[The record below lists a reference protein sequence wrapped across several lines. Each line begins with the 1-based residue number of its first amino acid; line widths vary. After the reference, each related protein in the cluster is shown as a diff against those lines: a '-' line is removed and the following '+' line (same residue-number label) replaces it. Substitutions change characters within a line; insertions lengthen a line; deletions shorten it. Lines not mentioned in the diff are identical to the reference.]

1 MQHLYL
7 SYPEND
13 YGFAHRLVE
22 DLQAAGYPVFVDAVS
37 SVGTMAWA
45 AETRHAIR
53 TCGAMLMVLSPA
65 DGRRIGIRHEG
76 ILARRRRKLVCV
88 IRRSPGELPRYLQ
101 DATVIDVFDDHG
113 DSYDRAWAQL
123 SGALPPAADLLKAGE
138 PVPAHRRPR
147 RPPRP
152 AALARRRRR
161 LVMVVIVL
169 AMIVA
174 CVVSG
179 IALGVIPV

>member
-13 YGFAHRLVE
+13 YAFAHRLVE

-53 TCGAMLMVLSPA
+53 TCGALLMVLSPA

-76 ILARRRRKLVCV
+76 VLAKRRHKLVCV
-88 IRRSPGELPRYLQ
+88 IRRSPGDLPRYLQ
-101 DATVIDVFDDHG
+101 DAVVVDSFDDLDG
-113 DSYDRAWAQL
+113 SYERAWAQL
-123 SGALPPAADLLKAGE
+123 SAALPPAVDLLTAGE
-138 PVPAHRRPR
+138 PVPGRRRPR

-152 AALARRRRR
+152 AELARRRRR
-161 LVMVVIVL
+161 LVMVVIAL
-169 AMIVA
+169 AVIAA

>member
-13 YGFAHRLVE
+13 YVFAHRLVE

-65 DGRRIGIRHEG
+65 EGRRVGIRHEG
-76 ILARRRRKLVCV
+76 VLAKRRHKPVCV
-88 IRRSPGELPRYLQ
+88 IRRSPGELPRYLH
-101 DATVIDVFDDHG
+101 DATVIDVFDDDD
-113 DSYDRAWAQL
+113 DSYDRVWAQL
-123 SGALPPAADLLKAGE
+123 SDALPSAADLLKMGE
-138 PVPAHRRPR
+138 PVPARRRPR

-161 LVMVVIVL
+161 LVMAVIVV
-169 AMIVA
+169 AMVVV

>member
-7 SYPEND
+7 SYPESD
-13 YGFAHRLVE
+13 YAFAHRLVE
-22 DLQAAGYPVFVDAVS
+22 DLQAAGYLVFLDAVS

-53 TCGAMLMVLSPA
+53 TCGAMLMVLSPIE
-65 DGRRIGIRHEG
+65 GRRIGIRHEG
-76 ILARRRRKLVCV
+76 ILARRRRKPVYVL
-88 IRRSPGELPRYLQ
+88 RRSPGELPRYLQ
-101 DATVIDVFDDHG
+101 DAVVIDFFDDHG
-113 DSYDRAWAQL
+113 GAYAGAWAQL
-123 SGALPPAADLLKAGE
+123 TAALPPSADLLKAGE
-138 PVPAHRRPR
+138 PVPARRRPR

-169 AMIVA
+169 VMIAA

>member
-13 YGFAHRLVE
+13 YAFAHRLVE
-22 DLQAAGYPVFVDAVS
+22 DLQAAGYLVFVDAVS

-53 TCGAMLMVLSPA
+53 TCGAMMMVLSPVE
-65 DGRRIGIRHEG
+65 GRRIGIRHEG
-76 ILARRRRKLVCV
+76 VLAKRRHKPVCV
-88 IRRSPGELPRYLQ
+88 LRRSPGELPRYLQ
-101 DATVIDVFDDHG
+101 DAVVIDFFDDHG
-113 DSYDRAWAQL
+113 DAYASAWAQL
-123 SGALPPAADLLKAGE
+123 SAALPSAADLLKGGE
-138 PVPAHRRPR
+138 PVPARRRPR

-169 AMIVA
+169 VMIAA

>member
-13 YGFAHRLVE
+13 YAFAHHLVE

-37 SVGTMAWA
+37 SVGTMSWA

-53 TCGAMLMVLSPA
+53 TCGALLMVLSPA
-65 DGRRIGIRHEG
+65 EGRRVGIRHEG
-76 ILARRRRKLVCV
+76 VLAKRRHKRVCV
-88 IRRSPGELPRYLQ
+88 IRRSPGDLPRYLE
-101 DATVIDVFDDHG
+101 DAVVIDFFDNHSV
-113 DSYDRAWAQL
+113 SYEDVWAQL
-123 SGALPPAADLLKAGE
+123 AAALPPAADLLKAGE
-138 PVPAHRRPR
+138 SIPGRRRPR

-169 AMIVA
+169 AVIVA
-174 CVVSG
+174 CVMLG
-179 IALGVIPV
+179 IALGVFPV

>member
-13 YGFAHRLVE
+13 YAFAHRLVE

-53 TCGAMLMVLSPA
+53 TCGALLMVLSPA
-65 DGRRIGIRHEG
+65 EGRRIGIRHEG
-76 ILARRRRKLVCV
+76 VLANRRRKLVCV
-88 IRRSPGELPRYLQ
+88 IRRSPGDLPRYLH
-101 DATVIDVFDDHG
+101 DAAVIDFFDDQG
-113 DSYDRAWAQL
+113 GNYENAWAQL
-123 SGALPPAADLLKAGE
+123 SAVLPSAADLLKSGE
-138 PVPAHRRPR
+138 PVPGRRRPR

-161 LVMVVIVL
+161 LVMVVVALVII
-169 AMIVA
+169 AA
-174 CVVSG
+174 CVMSG

>member
-13 YGFAHRLVE
+13 YAFAHRLVE

-53 TCGAMLMVLSPA
+53 TCRAVLMVLSPA
-65 DGRRIGIRHEG
+65 EGRRVGIRHEG
-76 ILARRRRKLVCV
+76 ILAKRRHKMVCV

-101 DATVIDVFDDHG
+101 DATVVDIFENHG
-113 DSYDRAWAQL
+113 DSYDRAWAEL
-123 SGALPPAADLLKAGE
+123 TLALPPAADLLKAGE
-138 PVPAHRRPR
+138 PVPARRRPR

-161 LVMVVIVL
+161 LVMVLIVL

>member
-1 MQHLYL
+1 MQHLYI

-13 YGFAHRLVE
+13 YTFAHRLVE

-65 DGRRIGIRHEG
+65 EGRRMGIRHEG
-76 ILARRRRKLVCV
+76 ILAKRRHKLVFV

-101 DATVIDVFDDHG
+101 DATVIDFFG
-113 DSYDRAWAQL
+113 DNYETAWVQL
-123 SGALPPAADLLKAGE
+123 SGALPPAADFLKMDE
-138 PVPAHRRPR
+138 PVPARRRPR

-152 AALARRRRR
+152 PALARRRRR
-161 LVMVVIVL
+161 LVMAVTALVAL
-169 AMIVA
+169 AA
-174 CVVSG
+174 CLVTG
-179 IALGVIPV
+179 IALGLIPV